1 MSYAHTQRRKVI
13 KKFKKKSE
21 RSWYKLFRASVDEIK
36 REMEGPPIGTLEDIL
51 NLRRELKLKEG
62 LSDVVFPL
70 VNVVQVDPPTG
81 Q

>member
-21 RSWYKLFRASVDEIK
+21 RSWYKLFREYVDKIK